1 MDFPNN
7 KVKLP
12 KLGWLDAKLHR
23 EFTGKIKHA
32 TITKLSSDEY
42 YVFICTIED
51 ISFLPTVNKQVGL
64 DLGIKTLCTTSD
76 GVKYNYDFDFSL
88 YENKIKKLQKYLS
101 KKKRDSKRYRALQLK
116 IAKIYQK
123 VTNKKE
129 DTLHK
134 IVSTLVNENQ
144 IFIIV
149 LTIKLSVLRI

>member
-1 MDFPNN
+1 M
-7 KVKLP
+7 
-12 KLGWLDAKLHR
+12 
-23 EFTGKIKHA
+23 
-32 TITKLSSDEY
+32 
-42 YVFICTIED
+42 
-51 ISFLPTVNKQVGL
+51 
-64 DLGIKTLCTTSD
+64 
-76 GVKYNYDFDFSL
+76 
-88 YENKIKKLQKYLS
+88 S
-101 KKKRDSKRYRALQLK
+101 KKKQDSKRYRALQLK